1 MIKIIF
7 KILKKNLSF
16 KNFKNSNFDVILFD
30 RNYARLDLKGLNTL
44 VYKEN
49 NIYLLYLLKS
59 LIAYLKPKNKL
70 SLKENYFKSLYSDFN
85 AKVAVGH
92 DIELR
97 IFDFK
102 KLSSKTKVIV
112 YQHGFYWPIHQARSA
127 QRFKNLKSDFFLIFD
142 KWHKKIFEGV
152 KTKFII
158 NGSVKNNE
166 IKIKNK
172 KSKKKKYDIMYISQ
186 FRYLDKICLTE
197 KKSGYE
203 SFVYENHAH
212 AMKYTDTLEIFILKI
227 LNEYCKKNNKSLCVA
242 LASNRKE
249 KRNKMSQED
258 ELKFYNQ
265 YLDNFKTE
273 SNNSYE
279 IAEKSNLT
287 ICLSSNLGPELLSR
301 GKKVLFLNANT
312 LISDWHFL
320 KKEEGPFWYKGKNK
334 DKIFKKIKFLLSC
347 SSDKWSKII
356 QKNKSIKMP
365 FDQNNL
371 QLKKLI
377 NKLI

>member
-7 KILKKNLSF
+7 NILKKNISF
-16 KNFKNSNFDVILFD
+16 KNFRNSNFDVVLFD

-44 VYKEN
+44 VYNEN

-59 LIAYLKPKNKL
+59 LIAYLKPKNKF

-85 AKVAVGH
+85 AKVAIGH

-112 YQHGFYWPIHQARSA
+112 YQHGFYWPMHQARSS

-203 SFVYENHAH
+203 SFIYENHAH

-249 KRNKMSQED
+249 KKNKMSQED
-258 ELKFYNQ
+258 EIKFYNQ

-279 IAEKSNLT
+279 IAEKSNLS

-347 SSDKWSKII
+347 GSDKWSKII

-365 FDQNNL
+365 FDPNNL
-371 QLKKLI
+371 KLKKLI
-377 NKLI
+377 NNLI

>member
-7 KILKKNLSF
+7 KILKKKISF
-16 KNFKNSNFDVILFD
+16 KNFRNSNFDVVLFD

-44 VYKEN
+44 VYNEN

-59 LIAYLKPKNKL
+59 LIAYLKPKNKF
-70 SLKENYFKSLYSDFN
+70 SLKENYFKLLYSDFN
-85 AKVAVGH
+85 AKVAIGH

-112 YQHGFYWPIHQARSA
+112 YQHGFYWPLHQARSA

-142 KWHKKIFEGV
+142 KWHKKIFERV

-166 IKIKNK
+166 MKIKYK

-212 AMKYTDTLEIFILKI
+212 AMKYTDTLEVFILKI
-227 LNEYCKKNNKSLCVA
+227 LNEYCKKNKKSLCVA

-249 KRNKMSQED
+249 KKNKMSQED

-320 KKEEGPFWYKGKNK
+320 KKEEGPFWYKGKRK

-365 FDQNNL
+365 YDPNNL

>member
-1 MIKIIF
+1 MIKNILD
-7 KILKKNLSF
+7 ILKKNISF
-16 KNFKNSNFDVILFD
+16 KNFRNSNFDIVLFD
-30 RNYARLDLKGLNTL
+30 RNYAGLNLKGLNTF
-44 VYKEN
+44 VYNEN
-49 NIYLLYLLKS
+49 DIHLLYLLKS
-59 LIAYLKPKNKL
+59 LINYFKQKNKL
-70 SLKENYFKSLYSDFN
+70 SLKENYFKSLYWDFN
-85 AKVAVGH
+85 AKIAIGH
-92 DIELR
+92 DIESR

-112 YQHGFYWPIHQARSA
+112 YQQGFYWPIHQARSA
-127 QRFKNLKSDFFLIFD
+127 QRFKNFKSDFFLIFD
-142 KWHKKIFEGV
+142 KWHKKIFKGV

-158 NGSVKNNE
+158 SGSVKNNE
-166 IKIKNK
+166 IKIKDK

-212 AMKYTDTLEIFILKI
+212 AMKYSDTLEIFILKI
-227 LNEYCKKNNKSLCVA
+227 LNEYCKKNNKILCVA

-249 KRNKMSQED
+249 KKNKINKED

-265 YLDNFKTE
+265 YLDRFNTE
-273 SNNSYE
+273 ANNSFE
-279 IAEKSNLT
+279 IAEKSNLS

-312 LISDWHFL
+312 LISDWYFL

-334 DKIFKKIKFLLSC
+334 EKIFKKIQFLLSC
-347 SSDKWSKII
+347 SSDKWNKII
-356 QKNKSIKMP
+356 KKNKNIKMY
-365 FDQNNL
+365 FDPNNNK
-371 QLKKLI
+371 LKKIINRLI
-377 NKLI
+377 

>member
-7 KILKKNLSF
+7 NILKKNISF
-16 KNFKNSNFDVILFD
+16 KNFRNSNFDVVLFD

-44 VYKEN
+44 VYNEN

-59 LIAYLKPKNKL
+59 LIAYLKPKNKF

-85 AKVAVGH
+85 AKVAIGH

-112 YQHGFYWPIHQARSA
+112 YQHGFYWPMHQARSS

-249 KRNKMSQED
+249 KKNKMSQED
-258 ELKFYNQ
+258 EIKFYNQ

-279 IAEKSNLT
+279 IAEKSNLS

-320 KKEEGPFWYKGKNK
+320 KKEEGPFWYKGKRK
-334 DKIFKKIKFLLSC
+334 EKIFKKIKFLLSC

>member
-158 NGSVKNNE
+158 NGLVKNNE

-249 KRNKMSQED
+249 KRNKISQED

-347 SSDKWSKII
+347 GSDKWSKII

-365 FDQNNL
+365 FDPNNL
-371 QLKKLI
+371 KLKKLI
-377 NKLI
+377 NNFI

>member
-347 SSDKWSKII
+347 GSDKWSKII

-365 FDQNNL
+365 FDPNNL

-377 NKLI
+377 NNLI

>member
-203 SFVYENHAH
+203 SFIYENHAH

-258 ELKFYNQ
+258 ELKFYSQ

-347 SSDKWSKII
+347 GSDKWSKII

-365 FDQNNL
+365 FDPNNL
-371 QLKKLI
+371 KLKKLI
-377 NKLI
+377 NNLI

>member
-1 MIKIIF
+1 M
-7 KILKKNLSF
+7 
-16 KNFKNSNFDVILFD
+16 
-30 RNYARLDLKGLNTL
+30 
-44 VYKEN
+44 
-49 NIYLLYLLKS
+49 
-59 LIAYLKPKNKL
+59 
-70 SLKENYFKSLYSDFN
+70 
-85 AKVAVGH
+85 
-92 DIELR
+92 
-97 IFDFK
+97 
-102 KLSSKTKVIV
+102 
-112 YQHGFYWPIHQARSA
+112 
-127 QRFKNLKSDFFLIFD
+127 KSDFFLIFD

-347 SSDKWSKII
+347 GSDKWSKII

-365 FDQNNL
+365 FDPNNL
-371 QLKKLI
+371 KLKKLI
-377 NKLI
+377 NNLI

>member
-7 KILKKNLSF
+7 KILKKNISF
-16 KNFKNSNFDVILFD
+16 KNFRNSNFDVVLFD

-44 VYKEN
+44 VYNEN

-59 LIAYLKPKNKL
+59 LIAYLKPKNKF

-85 AKVAVGH
+85 AKVAIGH

-112 YQHGFYWPIHQARSA
+112 YQHGFYWPLHQARSA

-142 KWHKKIFEGV
+142 KWHKKIFERV

-166 IKIKNK
+166 MKIKYK

-227 LNEYCKKNNKSLCVA
+227 LNEYCKKNKKSLCVA

-249 KRNKMSQED
+249 KKNKMSQED

-320 KKEEGPFWYKGKNK
+320 KKEEGPFWYKGKRK

-365 FDQNNL
+365 YDPNNL

>member
-7 KILKKNLSF
+7 NILKKNISF
-16 KNFKNSNFDVILFD
+16 KNFRNSNFDVVLFD

-44 VYKEN
+44 VYNEN

-59 LIAYLKPKNKL
+59 LIAYLKPKNKF

-85 AKVAVGH
+85 AKVAIGH

-249 KRNKMSQED
+249 KKNKMSQED
-258 ELKFYNQ
+258 EIKFYNQ

-279 IAEKSNLT
+279 IAEKSNLS

-320 KKEEGPFWYKGKNK
+320 KKEEGPFWYKGKRK
-334 DKIFKKIKFLLSC
+334 EKIFKKIKFLLSC